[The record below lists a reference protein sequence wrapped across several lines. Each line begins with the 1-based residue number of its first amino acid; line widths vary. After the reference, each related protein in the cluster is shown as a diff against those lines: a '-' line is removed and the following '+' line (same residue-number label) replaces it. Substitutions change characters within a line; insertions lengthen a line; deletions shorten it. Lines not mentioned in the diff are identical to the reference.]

1 MSALRR
7 DEGGEGA
14 VMIMLT
20 SWEVL
25 DFSSS
30 MDKTPLIGWIAINTR
45 NV

>member
-1 MSALRR
+1 MPALRR

-30 MDKTPLIGWIAINTR
+30 MDKTPLIGWITINTR